1 MKVHAASD
9 RSSDACMHEIVR
21 IAPQAKPCLLSAEK
35 MSPFKLYQY
44 LLNNTTDQDVIR

>member
-1 MKVHAASD
+1 MIAEK
-9 RSSDACMHEIVR
+9 HELVFFFS
-21 IAPQAKPCLLSAEK
+21 KPCLLAAEK